1 MIKRV
6 APFIILVLVI
16 AVFCSGC
23 GTVKGAVG
31 GTAMGMK
38 EDYDAAKE
46 VDDWMRK
53 NLW

>member
-1 MIKRV
+1 MIKKV
-6 APFIILVLVI
+6 LPFIVLVLVLSI
-16 AVFCSGC
+16 LSGC
-23 GTVKGAVG
+23 GTVKGAAA
-31 GTAMGMK
+31 GTVVGMK

>member
-1 MIKRV
+1 MIKRAV
-6 APFIILVLVI
+6 PFIILVLAI
-16 AVFCSGC
+16 AVFMSGC

-46 VDDWMRK
+46 VDDWMQK